1 MIRTIVSRLC
11 ILIATLAFVAACET
25 YEGYRQL
32 MESWV
37 GTHADELVA
46 SWGPPDGFYENTDG
60 SRVLKYSYASSY
72 YVPGTTY
79 SNPSNSVNSVGALTT
94 TYSSYTTPGYM
105 VSSSCT
111 STFFTDPS
119 QYIVR
124 WTSEGGDCV
133 AEETADPD
141 Q

>member
-1 MIRTIVSRLC
+1 MRHTIVSRLC
-11 ILIATLAFVAACET
+11 ILISTLAFLAACET
-25 YEGYRQL
+25 YEGYRQI

-37 GTHADELVA
+37 DSHADNLVA
-46 SWGPPDGFYENTDG
+46 SWGPPDGFYENADG
-60 SRVLKYSYASSY
+60 SRILRYSSASSY

-79 SNPSNSVNSVGALTT
+79 SNPVTTYNSNGSPTT
-94 TYSSYTTPGYM
+94 TYNSYTTPGYT

-124 WTSEGGDCV
+124 WTAEGDDCV
-133 AEETADPD
+133 AEETEDPGE
-141 Q
+141 